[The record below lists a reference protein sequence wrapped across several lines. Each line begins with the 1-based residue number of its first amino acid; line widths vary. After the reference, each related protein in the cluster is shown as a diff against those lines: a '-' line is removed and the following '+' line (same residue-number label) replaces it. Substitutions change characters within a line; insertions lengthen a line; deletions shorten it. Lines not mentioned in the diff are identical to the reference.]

1 MACFVVPAAEAV
13 VVAIIK
19 KRADKAAKL
28 QAAALSDCGGANAQT
43 NTEQKAHS
51 EKNSGEKISISK
63 KLGWLNAMLWGGT
76 ALLFLEHV
84 WHGEVVFWPPFLTAA
99 ANPADTAAMLYE
111 IGTSGVAM
119 AVLATLVWAGMF
131 IAADNISWVK
141 AALCKHKERANQ

>member
-13 VVAIIK
+13 VVAIVK

-28 QAAALSDCGGANAQT
+28 QAEALACGGANAQT
-43 NTEQKAHS
+43 NTEQKARTKTH
-51 EKNSGEKISISK
+51 SGEKISISK

-111 IGTSGVAM
+111 IATSGVAM
-119 AVLATLVWAGMF
+119 AVLVTLVWAGMA

-141 AALCKHKERANQ
+141 AALCKQKEGANQ